1 MNLEPSLFKPKLAA
15 LAAAGAIALG
25 IASPAHAIFGIGDT
39 VFDASNFAQNMLTA
53 ARALEQ
59 INNQVEQLQNEARML
74 QNQARNLAGLDFSAL
89 SQLRASLSATNQL
102 IQQAQGLA
110 FNVSRMEG
118 EFKRLYPQ
126 AYAASVP
133 GRQMAADARQRWQN
147 SLEALRTAT
156 QAQSQA
162 MQNFAA
168 DERTLTDLVNR
179 SQSAVGALQAMQ
191 ATNQLLALQSRQA
204 MQAQQLQ
211 ITQDRAAAL
220 EQARQ
225 VAVQERARE
234 VRRRFLGGGTP
245 YTPVAVRF
253 YGATAT
259 GSEQP

>member
-1 MNLEPSLFKPKLAA
+1 MKKILLAA
-15 LAAAGAIALG
+15 VVAVLIALAPG
-25 IASPAHAIFGIGDT
+25 AHAQWVVIDPT
-39 VFDASNFAQNMLTA
+39 NLVQNILTA
-53 ARALEQ
+53 ARTLEQ
-59 INNQVEQLQNEARML
+59 INNQIRQLQNEAQML
-74 QNQARNLAGLDFSAL
+74 TNQARNLTGLNFSAL
-89 SQLRASLSATNQL
+89 AELRAALSATNQL

-110 FNVSRMEG
+110 FNVSQMEAD
-118 EFKRLYPQ
+118 FRRLYPES
-126 AYAASVP
+126 YSAAIS
-133 GRQMAADARQRWQN
+133 GTQMALDARSRWRN

-156 QAQSQA
+156 KVQSQA
-162 MQNFAA
+162 VQNFAS

-234 VRRRFLGGGTP
+234 VRRRFQGDGTP
-245 YTPVAVRF
+245 YTPAAVNF
-253 YGATAT
+253 YGN
-259 GSEQP
+259 

>member
-1 MNLEPSLFKPKLAA
+1 MNLKFPFFKPKLAA
-15 LAAAGAIALG
+15 LVTAGVIVFGAAP
-25 IASPAHAIFGIGDT
+25 PAHALFGIGDI
-39 VFDASNFAQNMLTA
+39 VFDPSNLAQNIMTA
-53 ARALEQ
+53 ANTLEQ
-59 INNQVEQLQNEARML
+59 INNQIQQLQNEAQML
-74 QNQARNLAGLDFSAL
+74 RNQARNLTGLDFSAL
-89 SQLRASLSATNQL
+89 AQLRAALSATNQL

-110 FNVSRMEG
+110 FNVSQMEG

-126 AYAASVP
+126 SYSASIS
-133 GRQMAADARQRWQN
+133 GSQMALDARQRWQN

-156 QAQSQA
+156 QVQSQA
-162 MQNFAA
+162 VQNFAA

-211 ITQDRAAAL
+211 ITQDRAVAL

-234 VRRRFLGGGTP
+234 ARRRFMGSGTP
-245 YTPVAVRF
+245 YTPTPVNF
-253 YGATAT
+253 YG
-259 GSEQP
+259 Q